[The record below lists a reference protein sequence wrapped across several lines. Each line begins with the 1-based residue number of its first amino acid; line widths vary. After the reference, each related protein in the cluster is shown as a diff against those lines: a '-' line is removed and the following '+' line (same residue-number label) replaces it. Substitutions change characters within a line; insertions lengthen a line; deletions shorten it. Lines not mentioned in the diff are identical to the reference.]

1 MKRTIDLHSHIAWEI
16 DDGMPSKEDALIAL
30 NQAKEDG
37 MEAICSTP
45 HIIPGQIDSS
55 FFQSI
60 RARQEELKAISPL
73 SIYFGGEVMI
83 NSEFIDYID
92 EGLYPTMNG
101 TKYLLVEFNVLKDI
115 HQIPWHQESLY
126 ECVVRGY
133 RPVIAHI
140 ERYFKDGLDWDLIQE
155 WQENGYVLQINRTSL
170 LGLSGSNAQK
180 NAWKLLEKGVGHL
193 VCTDTHRASGS
204 RIECLSDV
212 YNQLINKIGEENAHL
227 LCYKN
232 PQSILMGDE
241 VKDLEIRKRKFFQFF
256 RR

>member
-1 MKRTIDLHSHIAWEI
+1 M
-16 DDGMPSKEDALIAL
+16 M
-30 NQAKEDG
+30 
-37 MEAICSTP
+37 
-45 HIIPGQIDSS
+45 
-55 FFQSI
+55 
-60 RARQEELKAISPL
+60 
-73 SIYFGGEVMI
+73 